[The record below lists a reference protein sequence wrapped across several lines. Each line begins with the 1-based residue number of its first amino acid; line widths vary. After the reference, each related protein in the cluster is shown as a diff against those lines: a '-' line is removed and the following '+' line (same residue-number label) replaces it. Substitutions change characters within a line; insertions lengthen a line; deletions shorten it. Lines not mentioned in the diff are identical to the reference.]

1 MLSNLLLSVQL
12 VWIGVDRNQIKGNM
26 RTINLDHSQED
37 TGHCRGF
44 SEPGICIWK
53 MGKDFFTTVGSRQ
66 LPYPRGTHFDTDCPQ
81 SVTWCKCL
89 LMHCRCTQSSKVQT
103 MGQSTIKIW
112 RSVQSAPHL
121 FSLLLIDMSSV
132 SDILAFSCAA
142 RSDDLEV
149 ATRENL
155 HLANNLVFDV
165 TQTAPD
171 DMDVLQEEQKIWVAE
186 WEREL
191 VCGYQSG
198 ISHDTNNAIGPFTQ
212 LPEKG

>member
-1 MLSNLLLSVQL
+1 
-12 VWIGVDRNQIKGNM
+12 
-26 RTINLDHSQED
+26 
-37 TGHCRGF
+37 
-44 SEPGICIWK
+44 
-53 MGKDFFTTVGSRQ
+53 
-66 LPYPRGTHFDTDCPQ
+66 
-81 SVTWCKCL
+81 
-89 LMHCRCTQSSKVQT
+89 
-103 MGQSTIKIW
+103 
-112 RSVQSAPHL
+112 
-121 FSLLLIDMSSV
+121 MSSV

-142 RSDDLEV
+142 RSDDLKV